1 MLPKLHN
8 CYHSLK
14 VKEIRIG
21 SFNILSITNTLK
33 YYEINSK
40 CHTTIKRFDSNRIFF
55 KNEALT
61 AKRIEKWFKNHN
73 ITYNKRDNNIWAVN
87 KNYDHKKP
95 TLLLNSHHDT
105 VFPNKAYTRD
115 PFKADI
121 IDGKLFGLG
130 SNDAGGS
137 LVSLLNIIYSL
148 L

>member
-1 MLPKLHN
+1 MKLTQN
-8 CYHSLK
+8 AILLLK
-14 VKEIRIG
+14 DLIQIE
-21 SFNILSITNTLK
+21 SFS
-33 YYEINSK
+33 
-40 CHTTIKRFDSNRIFF
+40 

-61 AKRIEKWFKNHN
+61 AQRIEKWFKNHN
-73 ITYNKRDNNIWAVN
+73 IPYNMRDNNIWAVN

-105 VFPNKAYTRD
+105 VFPNEAYTRD

-137 LVSLLNIIYSL
+137 LVSLIALFTHYYEYENPAYNL
-148 L
+148 LMVGFLWS